1 MRITTERQRI
11 EKGRTSWQEVGHI
24 REEALYMPRYDIL
37 SSLKSKQHLFL
48 SASLGGINLG
58 QSKHE
63 EEKRKIEIR
72 IRNEFLAKMKAALN
86 KARQSYQLK
95 YQEFI
100 LKIERDADEVK

>member
-1 MRITTERQRI
+1 M
-11 EKGRTSWQEVGHI
+11 
-24 REEALYMPRYDIL
+24 
-37 SSLKSKQHLFL
+37 
-48 SASLGGINLG
+48 G

-72 IRNEFLAKMKAALN
+72 IRNEFLLRMKAALT

-100 LKIERDADEVK
+100 LKIERDANEVLT